1 MTQAEQHCVIVG
13 GGHAAAQ
20 LCVSLRQAQWPGRIT
35 LVCDEPS
42 VPYHR
47 PPLSKSQLNPGADS
61 SLQLIRPT
69 DFYAKQQ
76 VGLRLAQTV
85 RSIDRERRT
94 VDVGQTKLSYD
105 TLVLATGSL
114 NRRPPITGI
123 ELPGVFSLRT
133 AADAEALRAQV
144 QNAQH
149 VAVIGAGFI
158 GLEVA
163 SALRKIGC
171 NVTVLEMAN
180 RVLSRV
186 TSPAVSTYF
195 ESLHREHGVALRT
208 GVSISMIQEKE
219 GQLTLL
225 EGDHSLVCRADLIV
239 LGAGARPND
248 DLARLANLEVNNGI
262 LVDEANRTCDPAIYA
277 MGDCCNQF
285 RPLYQTRLRLES
297 VQNATDQAKIIAAA
311 ICGLPLPAET
321 LPWFWSDQYD
331 VKLQIAGVSAGYDQ
345 CVLRG
350 VAEPGSSFSAWY
362 LNQGRLIAVDA
373 INDPRAYVV
382 ASKLILRS
390 ARPSLQ
396 ILADQ
401 DRDLK
406 ELLLSGTKTYED

>member
-1 MTQAEQHCVIVG
+1 MNPAEQRCVIVG
-13 GGHAAAQ
+13 AGHAAAQ
-20 LCVSLRQAQWPGRIT
+20 LCASLRQAQWPGSIT
-35 LVCDEPS
+35 LVGDEPS

-47 PPLSKSQLNPGADS
+47 PPLSKSRLDPGADS
-61 SLQLIRPT
+61 ALQMIRPT

-76 VGLRLAQTV
+76 VELRLGHTV
-85 RSIDRERRT
+85 RAIDREERT
-94 VDVGQTKLSYD
+94 VDVGHAKLPYD
-105 TLVLATGSL
+105 VLVLATGSL
-114 NRRPPITGI
+114 NRLPPITGI
-123 ELPGVFSLRT
+123 EHPRVFSLRT

-144 QNAQH
+144 ENAQH

-163 SALRKIGC
+163 AALRKIGRD
-171 NVTVLEMAN
+171 VTVLEMSN

-195 ESLHREHGVALRT
+195 EALHRDHGVTLRT
-208 GVSISMIQEKE
+208 GVSVSMIQEKQ
-219 GQLTLL
+219 GQLDLL
-225 EGDHSLVCRADLIV
+225 EDDHSVVCRADLIV

-248 DLARLANLEVNNGI
+248 DLARLAELDVNNGI
-262 LVDEANRTCDPAIYA
+262 LVDEANRTSDPAIFA

-331 VKLQIAGVSAGYDQ
+331 VKLQIAGVSSGYDQ
-345 CVLRG
+345 CIVRG

-362 LNQGRLIAVDA
+362 LQEGRLIAVDA

-382 ASKLILRS
+382 ASKLILRG
-390 ARPSLQ
+390 ARPSPQ
-396 ILADQ
+396 VLADTG
-401 DRDLK
+401 RELK
-406 ELLLSGTKTYED
+406 ELLPSG